1 MKAIENYKVDAVVA
15 NELQT
20 RRFKVIVYDA
30 LSNTKKSITVSD
42 SEEEEIEKSLVD
54 HVITLFNA
62 YHHIT

>member
-20 RRFKVIVYDA
+20 RRTKVIVYDA
-30 LSNTKKSITVSD
+30 LTKTKKSITVSEE
-42 SEEEEIEKSLVD
+42 EEEEIEKPLVD

-62 YHHIT
+62 YHQI